1 MEIMVRMLVFLVL
14 SVLSGVVMIG
24 VAVAACFTF
33 FPSPSNAA
41 VEFVSALAREY
52 LPSDIWNSSAAA
64 QVSSVVAHIAQS
76 PSAWLTGL
84 ILTRVAIAV
93 VRFVLRISLY
103 RPIIVGSP
111 RRYYFVRR

>member
-1 MEIMVRMLVFLVL
+1 MVRMLVFLVL

-41 VEFVSALAREY
+41 VESVSALAREY
-52 LPSDIWNSSAAA
+52 LPSDIWYSSAAA
-64 QVSSVVAHIAQS
+64 ASGVLAHVAQS

-93 VRFVLRISLY
+93 VRFVLRISLN

>member
-1 MEIMVRMLVFLVL
+1 MGIMVRMLVFLVL

-41 VEFVSALAREY
+41 VESVSALAREY
-52 LPSDIWNSSAAA
+52 LPSDIWYSSAAA
-64 QVSSVVAHIAQS
+64 TASGVLARVAQS

-84 ILTRVAIAV
+84 ISKSRHRDCAV
-93 VRFVLRISLY
+93 HSQNEPVPANRDQTAKILLN
-103 RPIIVGSP
+103 
-111 RRYYFVRR
+111 RR

>member
-1 MEIMVRMLVFLVL
+1 MGIMVRMLVFLVL

-41 VEFVSALAREY
+41 VESVSALAREY
-52 LPSDIWNSSAAA
+52 LPSDIWYSSAAA
-64 QVSSVVAHIAQS
+64 TASGVLARVAQS

-84 ILTRVAIAV
+84 ILARVAIAIA
-93 VRFVLRISLY
+93 RFILRMSLY
-103 RPIIVGSP
+103 RPIVIRP
-111 RRYYFVRR
+111 RKYY